1 MNGLEKVGKFVGGT
15 FSIWVLLFACLGF
28 FFPAAFTG
36 LKGYIQLFLGIV
48 MFGMGLTLSAAD
60 FREVFRRPVDVAIGV
75 VGHYLIMP
83 FLAFG
88 LALVLQLPPDIA
100 VGVILV
106 GCCPSGTAS
115 NVMTLLSKG
124 DVALGVSIASV
135 STLIAP
141 LATPAMINLLAG
153 RWMNIDAKSLIMDIL
168 IVVIVPIVLGVIVKS
183 LFRKQAEASVQAL
196 PLISTLVIM
205 LIVAIVIA
213 GSKGKILETGP
224 IIFGVVI
231 LHNGI
236 GFLLGYWFAKLFG
249 MNLSK
254 RKAVTLETGMQNSGL
269 GAALAATHLIR
280 LLLYRVRFLA
290 CGIIFPARCS
300 RPGFPA
306 GRRRTAHPGT
316 IKLCQWL
323 VTSGCGSAFSNS
335 LGKVRKDRFD
345 FIVADHYTVVVTTTV
360 FK

>member
-153 RWMNIDAKSLIMDIL
+153 RWMNIDARSLIMDIL

-269 GAALAATHLIR
+269 GAALAAAHFNPIAAVPSAIFSVWHNISGS
-280 LLLYRVRFLA
+280 LLATWF
-290 CGIIFPARCS
+290 S
-300 RPGFPA
+300 R
-306 GRRRTAHPGT
+306 REE
-316 IKLCQWL
+316 KNS
-323 VTSGCGSAFSNS
+323 TSGN
-335 LGKVRKDRFD
+335 
-345 FIVADHYTVVVTTTV
+345 H
-360 FK
+360 